1 MEHGDPILNKNKGK
15 LVKNH
20 KSESMKAY
28 PKYCEST
35 YGIDHLKIGEA
46 THDWD
51 DSQ

>member
-46 THDWD
+46 THD
-51 DSQ
+51 